1 MRQQELGRCFWFS
14 HSFMKTLSLLKFKS
28 SPLRGV
34 PETQKERM
42 IVFQLSLF
50 RGELLSFSRKY
61 CLPYTG
67 FGQLFLRHQKHLP
80 TFRQNHAPPKK
91 WRKKHG
97 VQFFVGTFWICF
109 GYVLRTPKHLK
120 RSKNTH
126 GAKSPAVSDRRWYP
140 EPKPSRFQDPGGD
153 VPSFRAVVFWEPQK
167 VSSVP

>member
-1 MRQQELGRCFWFS
+1 
-14 HSFMKTLSLLKFKS
+14 MKTLSLLKFKS

-34 PETQKERM
+34 TETQKERM

-109 GYVLRTPKHLK
+109 GYVLDMFYELR
-120 RSKNTH
+120 NI
-126 GAKSPAVSDRRWYP
+126 W
-140 EPKPSRFQDPGGD
+140 
-153 VPSFRAVVFWEPQK
+153 
-167 VSSVP
+167 SVPKIPMERNHLPCQTGDDTRSRSPRGSRIPAAMCLVLGPWFFGNPKKWVQCHKNERIIRSCV